1 MTKATEN
8 APIAPVD
15 LAAER
20 AQVGPALGEAV
31 ERVLA
36 SGHYVLGPEVEK
48 FERDFAALH
57 DTAHGVGVASGTDAL
72 ILALRALGV
81 EPGDKVLTSPYTF
94 FASAGAIAWVGARPV
109 FADIE
114 PETGLLS
121 APLAA
126 AAMDDD
132 IKCILPVHLYG
143 QLADIRALR
152 SLADESGAQLCED
165 AAQAHGA
172 RRDGQLA
179 GSLGDAACF
188 SFYPTKN
195 LGCAGEGGAV
205 LTRHDD
211 VHAALLRLRDHGS
224 TAKYIHG
231 EIGTNSR
238 LQAVQGAILNTKLPY
253 LEGWNARRRELAA
266 RYDAAFASSENVHPL
281 TALPGSEP
289 VYHQYAVRVTG
300 ADRDAVQAALVAK
313 KIFAAVHY
321 PRPVHLQEAGAA
333 WGYGPG
339 SLPEAEALA
348 REVLCLPV
356 HPFLSDGDADRVIEE
371 LLALAQA

>member
-1 MTKATEN
+1 MTQQTEN

-20 AQVGPALGEAV
+20 AAVGPVLAEAV

-48 FERDFAALH
+48 FEKDFAALH
-57 DTAHGVGVASGTDAL
+57 NTAHGVGVASGTDAL

-94 FASAGAIAWVGARPV
+94 FASAGVIAWMGAKPV
-109 FADIE
+109 FADID
-114 PETGLLS
+114 PTTGLLC
-121 APLAA
+121 PKLAA
-126 AAMDDD
+126 NAMSDDV
-132 IKCILPVHLYG
+132 KCILPVHLYG
-143 QLADIRALR
+143 QLADIIALR
-152 SLADESGAQLCED
+152 ALADESGAQLCED

-172 RRDGQLA
+172 VRDGQLA

-205 LTRHDD
+205 LTRHDN
-211 VHAALLRLRDHGS
+211 VHARLLRLRDHGS
-224 TAKYIHG
+224 TAKYMHG

-238 LQAVQGAILNTKLPY
+238 LQAIQGAILNTKLPH
-253 LEGWNARRRELAA
+253 LATWNARRREIAA
-266 RYDAAFASSENVHPL
+266 RYDAAFSGSENVHSL
-281 TALPGSEP
+281 AVAPGSEP

-300 ADRDAVQAALVAK
+300 ADRDTVQGALVAK

-321 PRPVHLQEAGAA
+321 PRPVHLQEACAD

-356 HPFLSDGDADRVIEE
+356 HPFLSDGDVDRVAEE
-371 LLALAQA
+371 LLALAGA